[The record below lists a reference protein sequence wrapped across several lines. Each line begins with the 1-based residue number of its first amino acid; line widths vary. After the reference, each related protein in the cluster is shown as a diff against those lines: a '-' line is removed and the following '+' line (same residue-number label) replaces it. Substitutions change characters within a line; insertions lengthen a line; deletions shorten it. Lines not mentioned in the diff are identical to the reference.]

1 MIVGANNK
9 RTKHVETGFDSED
22 NEPIGSI
29 FKLRKPRGA
38 KKKAT
43 FALEGTGGGG
53 GKNADS
59 IGKNLVAAQE
69 DLGSMDDTLASFR
82 KRLKGPKRGQGSG
95 AARGRVSAPNVVVES
110 SNVSCQYVGL
120 DEKSSL
126 NTDSICEGRDAG
138 DNGSDLAVDMKTTG
152 SCQVKVGGPNVELAL
167 KGIQGH
173 TVSEGDLVAQGSR
186 NALRDEKG
194 VGVLISAGL
203 QHSSDEIMEDSLSE
217 VFQKAQSNFV
227 GKSCNTLSSKQNCG
241 SQNLKDG
248 LSLDPKSATQT
259 VEGICDSNISDG
271 LLVDPCFSVN
281 GCYRDSQQLSC
292 VQSEDFCSPSD
303 QKVALQERILND
315 SLKECSAIL
324 HDVEKIID
332 TVSLSKMGE
341 GVPQF
346 SEGELK
352 SRLIDEQAQV
362 CNSTSK
368 YGDFTSMEKEKLF
381 PCDSEPLTKSSEN
394 ILNEN
399 SHMVSGSVNFET
411 KFVSGRSCCDHNSL
425 DTKAEVQ
432 DFVLGFLPE
441 NNCAVSGGCLYPVV
455 SNEANKS
462 ELAAQPN
469 HLEIPLEVHN
479 IPKDSIAFI
488 PECSSVL
495 DPTQPSHNTFEE
507 GSLPND
513 DCFYAMKETD
523 DAFPQS
529 GIPEENENYVEYAA
543 SVSEVANIDKTSSVM
558 RRKAKKRRHGDM
570 AYEGDADWD
579 VLINDQ
585 VFLKARVVLMVSA
598 FLDRE
603 QSLIRL

>member
-1 MIVGANNK
+1 M
-9 RTKHVETGFDSED
+9 
-22 NEPIGSI
+22 
-29 FKLRKPRGA
+29 
-38 KKKAT
+38 
-43 FALEGTGGGG
+43 
-53 GKNADS
+53 
-59 IGKNLVAAQE
+59 
-69 DLGSMDDTLASFR
+69 
-82 KRLKGPKRGQGSG
+82 
-95 AARGRVSAPNVVVES
+95 VES
-110 SNVSCQYVGL
+110 SNVSCQDVGL

-259 VEGICDSNISDG
+259 AEGICDSNISDG

-281 GCYRDSQQLSC
+281 GCYGDSQQLSC

-303 QKVALQERILND
+303 QKAALQEIILND

-352 SRLIDEQAQV
+352 SRLTDEQAQV

-399 SHMVSGSVNFET
+399 SQMVSGSVNFET

-479 IPKDSIAFI
+479 IPKDTIAFI

-495 DPTQPSHNTFEE
+495 DPTQPSQNTFEE

-513 DCFYAMKETD
+513 DCFYAKKETD
-523 DAFPQS
+523 DASPQS

-585 VFLKARVVLMVSA
+585 VFLESQGGVDGERILRSRAKLDSSLNVVEESESVAVAVSA
-598 FLDRE
+598 GLKAHEAGPVEKIRFKEILKRKGGLQEYLDCRSVDNLSKWSLHLLAIGLSKCSGRLQFFLCNRKVTFSVFWFLWCLVL
-603 QSLIRL
+603 QLLITVLHPL